1 MQSARL
7 GDILVWLVLHFITFE
22 RLLPGVQTWSG
33 RKRATNP
40 LIGKAGSAAQSG
52 YQRPRSQLARQNV
65 S

>member
-52 YQRPRSQLARQNV
+52 YQRPRS
-65 S
+65 